1 MHSSNF
7 GDLQPDIQPLG
18 LVSDF
23 VNEFI
28 EAVGPQHIF
37 DSFSRQETIMLS
49 ESLDCFGVPRDST
62 VLREGDDS
70 DFIAI
75 LITGKA
81 VILKTR
87 DDVNATVQDIS
98 PGQIVGVMS
107 FIDRQKRFASCVTTE
122 PCDFAVL
129 TRDSLDAM
137 LADHPRLGN
146 KFLLMLLGLTASRLR
161 QATTFMMPGLNDL
174 QAE

>member
-1 MHSSNF
+1 MNSNF

-18 LVSDF
+18 PVSDF

-28 EAVGPQHIF
+28 EAVGPQHFF
-37 DSFSRQETIMLS
+37 DGFSRPETAMLS
-49 ESLDCFGVPRDST
+49 EYLDCFGVPRESA
-62 VLREGDDS
+62 VLKEGDAS
-70 DFIAI
+70 DFLAI

-81 VILKTR
+81 VILKLH
-87 DDVNATVQDIS
+87 DGVNKVVQEIS
-98 PGQIVGVMS
+98 PGEIIGVMS
-107 FIDRQKRFASCVTTE
+107 FLDRENRFASCVTTE

-129 TRDSLDAM
+129 TRDSLNAM

-161 QATTFMMPGLNDL
+161 QATQFMLPGHIAM

>member
-1 MHSSNF
+1 MNSNF
-7 GDLQPDIQPLG
+7 GDLLPDIQPLG

-23 VNEFI
+23 ISEFI
-28 EAVGPQHIF
+28 EAVGPQHF
-37 DSFSRQETIMLS
+37 LDGFSRQETAMLS
-49 ESLDCFGVPRDST
+49 EYLDCFGVPREST
-62 VLREGDDS
+62 VLREGDES
-70 DFIAI
+70 DFLAI

-81 VILKTR
+81 IIYKLH
-87 DDVNATVQDIS
+87 DGDNEQVQEIS
-98 PGQIVGVMS
+98 PGEIIGVMS
-107 FIDRQKRFASCVTTE
+107 FLDREKRFASCITAE

-129 TRDSLDAM
+129 TRDSLNAM

-161 QATTFMMPGLNDL
+161 QATRFMLPGHIAM